1 MKYVFNFSSFHRTFS
16 AKEKSRMSAHNK
28 SQSQNNCMKDQ
39 QEKAPFEKSMSMPDI
54 QNKFKKKERILAYE
68 IIIKFNV
75 CEFI

>member
-1 MKYVFNFSSFHRTFS
+1 MS
-16 AKEKSRMSAHNK
+16 ANAHNK

-39 QEKAPFEKSMSMPDI
+39 QEKAPFEKSLSMPDI

-68 IIIKFNV
+68 IIFKKNV